1 MWLMYKWGVQAFHA
15 HYLTHPGPV
24 QAQVDWAGPVGCL
37 RRQSWGQMLEFLL
50 STESQWPSGQ
60 VLMLGEQVE
69 KFLEIPVI
77 QSGPVTAA
85 WEHLPYSDCQSQE
98 GSTSGPSGPTLLPK
112 RPEQRKT
119 THGALPAGASL

>member
-1 MWLMYKWGVQAFHA
+1 MTGVADVQVRVQVFPA

-24 QAQVDWAGPVGCL
+24 QAQVDWAGLVGCL

-69 KFLEIPVI
+69 KFLEIPVT
-77 QSGPVTAA
+77 QSGLVTAT
-85 WEHLPYSDCQSQE
+85 WEHLP
-98 GSTSGPSGPTLLPK
+98 
-112 RPEQRKT
+112 
-119 THGALPAGASL
+119 